1 MSYKV
6 TFKNRVIIHVDSTQ
20 GLTIKGMWMAGEDL
34 KRFEINGNAYLVGN
48 IISVEKSNEGGF
60 VDPFANEDRMIEGK
74 ICYGKYSIQ
83 KEINNIAKGEAGKDW
98 AKLVTDKKWR
108 ESTRKTLISTGAT
121 FCDYKAKKCAC
132 YEGATT

>member
-48 IISVEKSNEGGF
+48 IASVEKSSEGGY
-60 VDPFANEDRMIEGK
+60 VDPFVNEDRMIAGK
-74 ICYGKYSIQ
+74 MCHGKYSIQ
-83 KEINNIAKGEAGKDW
+83 SEINNIAKGEGEKGW

-108 ESTRKTLISTGAT
+108 ETTRKTLRSTQVKW
-121 FCDYKAKKCAC
+121 CDYKAKECAC
-132 YEGATT
+132 YE